1 MLIHKI
7 ERLHRLQQK
16 LGKWWWWIW
25 PNMQLSDAPVLGRF
39 FTRLASLPLGP
50 YRKKWPLASVK
61 PYISPKAQ
69 VAGLGL
75 NLDRGCFIDDFVTL
89 YSAGV
94 DGTIRLGRNVYVYRG
109 TIIEAGQ
116 GGQVTIGSSTHIQ
129 AYCTLC
135 GYVRNIK
142 IGSHVMIAPHCDLLS
157 YPHKTVDLHRH
168 VSEGELDSE
177 GDLVIED
184 DVWLGMG
191 AKVMG
196 RVRIGR
202 GAIIG
207 AGAVVAHDI
216 PPYSIAVGVPAQ
228 VTRWRS
234 PTKPAISTEGSPQG
248 G

>member
-1 MLIHKI
+1 MSNIK
-7 ERLHRLQQK
+7 RLNHLQQK
-16 LGKWWWWIW
+16 FNKWWWWIW
-25 PNMQLSDAPVLGRF
+25 PNMKLSDTPYLGRF
-39 FTRLASLPLGP
+39 FTWLASLPLGP

-61 PYISPKAQ
+61 PYVSPRAQ
-69 VAGLGL
+69 IAGRGL
-75 NLDRGCFIDDFVTL
+75 SLNRGCFIDDYVTL
-89 YSAGV
+89 YSASV
-94 DGTIRLGRNVYVYRG
+94 DSTIRLGRNAHVYRG

-116 GGQVTIGSSTHIQ
+116 GGQVTIGSATHIQ
-129 AYCTLC
+129 AYCALY

-142 IGSHVMIAPHCDLLS
+142 IGSDVMIAPHCDLLS
-157 YPHKTVDLHRH
+157 YPHKTFDLHRH
-168 VSEGELDSE
+168 SSEEELDSM

-207 AGAVVAHDI
+207 AGAVVTHDI

-228 VTRWRS
+228 VTRWRN
-234 PTKPAISTEGSPQG
+234 PTKPTMPTEGSPRG